1 MRVIYEVN
9 LSVQRG
15 IAEAFHAWLIAH
27 VREMLTLPGFHAARI
42 LQVSEAA
49 ADAAETVFCTQY
61 ELTDQAALDEYFRT
75 HAARMRADGVARFG
89 DRFHAT
95 RRVLQELGRY

>member
-15 IAEAFHAWLIAH
+15 IADAFRVWLIAH
-27 VREMLTLPGFHAARI
+27 AQEMLSLPGFRAARI
-42 LQVSEAA
+42 LQVGDAA
-49 ADAAETVFCTQY
+49 ADATETVFCTQY
-61 ELTDQAALDEYFRT
+61 ELTGQDALDEYLRT

-89 DRFHAT
+89 DRFSAT